1 MSEKMSKHEV
11 ISHIAEKTGVTRKVA
26 GDMLDALVELAY
38 QEAKN
43 EFTIP
48 GLGVVALSD
57 RAARKMVMRF
67 GPKAGQEIDVPAK
80 KALKFR
86 FSKAAREAILGTST
100 PAKKDDLVII
110 EGIGPKIA
118 EAMNRA
124 GIYTFKQLA
133 NTPVADLQAILSKAQ
148 FPGDPGTWPEQA
160 KLAAEGRMDE
170 LKKLQ
175 DELQAGRRV

>member
-86 FSKAAREAILGTST
+86 FSKAAREAILGAG
-100 PAKKDDLVII
+100 PVKKDDLAIV

-133 NTPVADLQAILSKAQ
+133 NTPVAKLQTILSQSQ

-175 DELQAGRRV
+175 DELQAGRRA